1 VFIFCQSDGFAY
13 YPLWPS
19 EMVNALDGG
28 DDTEIARHSV
38 ALYVGLGG
46 IGVRPVLEFSAAVRA
61 GAPAAVPK
69 GCRLNCTVPAAVSG
83 SGIVANFE
91 KFLDGAQRGS
101 FLPAAPGGGTENVG
115 IVQAINDMLV
125 QAPGGKFIA
134 LFPVWDRTQVRKR
147 RFHVLCARRFLLKS
161 DRLPRQARDKHK
173 ETPNKTAFFSQDAS
187 FSNLLVKGAIEVSA
201 SWSATKQAASGITI
215 LARKVR
221 KKPFLW
227 VGCFLECE
235 ADHLP
240 RQARDTVKEPIQTSC
255 VFSFRSTVVRSRFSW
270 PAKTS
275 Q

>member
-1 VFIFCQSDGFAY
+1 MFIFCQSDGFAY

-147 RFHVLCARRFLLKS
+147 RFHACA
-161 DRLPRQARDKHK
+161 P
-173 ETPNKTAFFSQDAS
+173 FS
-187 FSNLLVKGAIEVSA
+187 VEK
-201 SWSATKQAASGITI
+201 
-215 LARKVR
+215 
-221 KKPFLW
+221 
-227 VGCFLECE
+227 
-235 ADHLP
+235 
-240 RQARDTVKEPIQTSC
+240 
-255 VFSFRSTVVRSRFSW
+255 RS
-270 PAKTS
+270 PAKTGS
-275 Q
+275 GQTQGNSDQNCFFLAGRELLESSGERGN